1 VVTGNCWDHRENL
14 SKLKDADFQQLTINL
29 FYLIIIAW
37 ISIEKNSVFRMQN
50 SGRRWDQKK

>member
-29 FYLIIIAW
+29 FYLITIPEFQSKRAQFLFCKILVEDG
-37 ISIEKNSVFRMQN
+37 IRKN
-50 SGRRWDQKK
+50 